1 MSQLNLLLS
10 NDQNKKKYSIQE
22 CERKLKQLEW
32 KNGIFEKQSWGH
44 SLHRVGPYVGRIK
57 PSFAHFILRYFTN
70 EDDVVLDPFCG
81 IGTFCLEAAL
91 LGRESIGCDI
101 NPYAL
106 KIAKSKTQ
114 VNLNVEKLIRVI
126 DKAPINKESIDLK
139 SIPEWVKEYYN
150 LETLK
155 EILSLLEYFKKNRH
169 HYIYGCLLAIS
180 QGHRVG
186 HLSKPSAWTL
196 PFKPRPDDP
205 GEYREVKPRLIAK
218 VKRNLKDGS
227 LEKKLLEIR
236 KCDATKL
243 KLEKNSID
251 KIVSSPPYFNTLDYI
266 NSHRLRL
273 AIMGVHDERDK
284 KNLKKKTIQH
294 FQTYLEDMEKV
305 IIKLNY
311 VLKKGGRCCF
321 VVGDHFTP
329 KKDINTAKELSK
341 IFERNGFKSLFNIK
355 DPIPVNKSIQK
366 KTTKIKYERIIAF
379 EKK

>member
-1 MSQLNLLLS
+1 M
-10 NDQNKKKYSIQE
+10 
-22 CERKLKQLEW
+22 
-32 KNGIFEKQSWGH
+32 
-44 SLHRVGPYVGRIK
+44 
-57 PSFAHFILRYFTN
+57 
-70 EDDVVLDPFCG
+70 
-81 IGTFCLEAAL
+81 
-91 LGRESIGCDI
+91 
-101 NPYAL
+101 
-106 KIAKSKTQ
+106 
-114 VNLNVEKLIRVI
+114 
-126 DKAPINKESIDLK
+126 
-139 SIPEWVKEYYN
+139 
-150 LETLK
+150 
-155 EILSLLEYFKKNRH
+155 
-169 HYIYGCLLAIS
+169 
-180 QGHRVG
+180 
-186 HLSKPSAWTL
+186 
-196 PFKPRPDDP
+196 
-205 GEYREVKPRLIAK
+205 KPRLIAK